1 MELKFEMNEQ
11 AAQKRITEL
20 SAIIEKHNY
29 NYYVLAQPTISDYAF
44 DMMLEELIALE
55 KQFPQ
60 FKQPNSPSQRVGG
73 DITKN
78 FETVAHQYPMLSL
91 ANSYSREEIADFVA
105 RVEKMIGK
113 PVQYVCELKYDGLA
127 ISLQYKKGQLVR
139 AVTRGDGAKGDD
151 VTANIRTI
159 RSIPLKL
166 KGDFPPDFEIRG
178 EVYFPI
184 ASFNALNL
192 ERQEQ
197 GLQLFANPRNAAA
210 GTVKMQ
216 DSAIVAQRK
225 LDCWLYYLMMPD
237 LGASFLTHYQ
247 SLQKAKQW
255 GFKISDRMAVCN
267 NVDEIFEFIND
278 WEKGRK
284 NLPFEI
290 DGIVI
295 KVNDFSQQQQL
306 GFTAKSPRWAI
317 AYKYKAE
324 EVMTRLLS
332 VSYQVGRT
340 GAVTPVANLEPVL
353 LAGTTVKR
361 ASLHNADIIR
371 QLGLHENDMVVV
383 EKGGEIIPKITSVK
397 LEYRST
403 EAAEIEFIK
412 DCPVCQT
419 KLVRSE
425 GEAAFYCPNTLGCP
439 PQIKGRIEHFISRK
453 AMNIESLGE
462 GRIEVLFDNGL
473 VHDVADLYDLT
484 YEQLFGLE
492 KIITI
497 EDETD
502 PNVVTSRKV
511 SFKEKTSQNILMS
524 LEQSLQ
530 VPFSR
535 VLFALGIRFVGET
548 VAKKLADALL
558 TIDAIASATFEEL
571 ISIDEIGEK
580 IAGSIIEYF
589 ADERN
594 KRIIARLQQK
604 GLQFSQ
610 EKKADSETGLLNG
623 QSFVV
628 SGVFSHS
635 RDEIKKLIE
644 DFGGKNVGS
653 VSSKTDF
660 LLAGDQM
667 GPSKREKA
675 EKLGIKIISEDEFLR
690 MIGKA

>member
-1 MELKFEMNEQ
+1 MNEQ
-11 AAQKRITEL
+11 EAEKRIAEL
-20 SAIIEKHNY
+20 TANIEKHNH

-60 FKQPNSPSQRVGG
+60 FKHSNSPSQRVGG

-78 FETVAHQYPMLSL
+78 FETVSHQYPMLSL
-91 ANSYSREEIADFVA
+91 ANSYSREEIADFAA
-105 RVEKMIGK
+105 RVEKLLGEA
-113 PVQYVCELKYDGLA
+113 VEYVCELKYDGLA
-127 ISLQYKKGQLVR
+127 ISLQYKNGQLIR
-139 AVTRGDGAKGDD
+139 AVTRGDGTQGDD

-166 KGDFPPDFEIRG
+166 KGDYPPDFEIRG
-178 EVYFPI
+178 EVYFPME
-184 ASFNALNL
+184 SFKSINL
-192 ERQEQ
+192 ERQQQ

-216 DSAIVAQRK
+216 DSAVVAQRK
-225 LDCWLYYLMMPD
+225 LDCWLYYLMMHD
-237 LGASFLTHYQ
+237 LGASFPTHYQ

-255 GFKISDRMAVCN
+255 GFKISDNMAVCS

-284 NLPFEI
+284 HLPFEI

-295 KVNDFSQQQQL
+295 KVNDFAQQQKL

-361 ASLHNADIIR
+361 ASLHNADIIS

-397 LEYRST
+397 LEYRPVDAT
-403 EAAEIEFIK
+403 EIVFIRE
-412 DCPVCQT
+412 CPVCNT
-419 KLVRSE
+419 TLIRAE
-425 GEAAFYCPNTLGCP
+425 GEAAYYCPNTLGCP

-462 GRIEVLFDNGL
+462 GRIEVLYENGL

-484 YEQLFGLE
+484 YDQLFGLE
-492 KIITI
+492 KIITV

-502 PNVVTSRKV
+502 PNVVTTRKV
-511 SFKEKTSQNILMS
+511 SFREKTSQNILMS

-558 TIDAIASATFEEL
+558 SIDAIAAATFEEL
-571 ISIDEIGEK
+571 VSIDEIGEK
-580 IAGSIIEYF
+580 IAGSIIDFF
-589 ADERN
+589 ADDRN
-594 KRIIARLQQK
+594 KRIIARLREK
-604 GLQFSQ
+604 GLQLVQ
-610 EKKADSETGLLNG
+610 EKKAGVEAGVFNG
-623 QSFVV
+623 KTFVV
-628 SGVFSHS
+628 SGVFSLS

-675 EKLGIKIISEDEFLR
+675 EKLGIKIISEDDFMQ
-690 MIGKA
+690 MIGKEA

>member
-1 MELKFEMNEQ
+1 MNEQ
-11 AAQKRITEL
+11 EAEKRIAEL
-20 SAIIEKHNY
+20 TANIEKHNH

-55 KQFPQ
+55 KHFPQ
-60 FKQPNSPSQRVGG
+60 FKHPNSPSQRVGG

-78 FETVAHQYPMLSL
+78 FETVSHQYPMLSL
-91 ANSYSREEIADFVA
+91 ANSYSREEIADFAA
-105 RVEKMIGK
+105 RVEKLLGEA
-113 PVQYVCELKYDGLA
+113 VEYVCELKYDGLA
-127 ISLQYKKGQLVR
+127 ISLQYKNGQLIR
-139 AVTRGDGAKGDD
+139 AVTRGDGNQGDD

-166 KGDFPPDFEIRG
+166 KGDYPPDFEIRG
-178 EVYFPI
+178 EVYFPME
-184 ASFNALNL
+184 SFKSINL
-192 ERQEQ
+192 ERQQQ

-216 DSAIVAQRK
+216 DSAVVAQRK

-237 LGASFLTHYQ
+237 LGASFQTHYQ

-255 GFKISDRMAVCN
+255 GFKISDNMAVCS

-295 KVNDFSQQQQL
+295 KVNDFAQQQQL

-361 ASLHNADIIR
+361 ASLHNADIIS

-397 LEYRST
+397 LEYRPVDAT
-403 EAAEIEFIK
+403 EIVFIRE
-412 DCPVCQT
+412 CPVCNT
-419 KLVRSE
+419 TLIRAE
-425 GEAAFYCPNTLGCP
+425 GEAAYYCPNTLGCP

-462 GRIEVLFDNGL
+462 GRIEVLYENGL

-484 YEQLFGLE
+484 YDQLFGLE
-492 KIITI
+492 KIITV

-502 PNVVTSRKV
+502 PNVVTTRKV
-511 SFKEKTSQNILMS
+511 SFREKTSQNILMS

-558 TIDAIASATFEEL
+558 SIDAIAAATFEEL
-571 ISIDEIGEK
+571 VSIDEIGEK
-580 IAGSIIEYF
+580 IAGSIIDFF
-589 ADERN
+589 ADDRN
-594 KRIIARLQQK
+594 KRIIARLREK
-604 GLQFSQ
+604 GLQLVQ
-610 EKKADSETGLLNG
+610 EKKAGVEAGVLNG
-623 QSFVV
+623 KTFVV
-628 SGVFSHS
+628 SGVFSLS

-675 EKLGIKIISEDEFLR
+675 EKLGIKIISEDDFMQ
-690 MIGKA
+690 MIGKEA